1 MDNFQNSKEYN
12 EIVKNLNDKNFSK
25 ALKKIDSISKKYLN
39 ENIVLKL
46 YAVTYFN
53 LMEWEK
59 AIEYF
64 KKSLN
69 FEQAKYKIYT
79 NIGVSYFKLGKIN
92 QSIEAF
98 KNSIEENPSFGLAY
112 NNLGVSYLELGM
124 FDKAVD
130 QFISAL
136 KLNDSDDNAKTKLI
150 NTFNLIKPKAN
161 DGHQLIKINNK
172 INNLVKDNDIN
183 SGYHNNYIKILLEK
197 SNQLINGYT
206 KNLRL
211 NETQIFRKNSENL
224 NCGRHFKVFNEFNVI
239 PKYCFGCYKIQINLK
254 TVVDLI
260 KLFLIFNKI
269 KLRSNNIRKC
279 IIENRNKIQGNYKGY
294 IYCKGISEAETI
306 KKMIG
311 EMISQ
316 SDIGLD
322 NITLKHGC
330 SEFYES
336 YPEFK
341 KINPNKPLILMGYF
355 NLIYQNGEGN
365 FLKACKS
372 SGVDG
377 LIIVDLP
384 PEEDSELC
392 IFCLNHKLHFI
403 RLLTPTSD
411 NKRLPTLLDNSSGFL
426 YYVSVA
432 GVTGSKVPV
441 KQVVASEI
449 NRIKKY
455 TDLPICVGFG
465 IKSPEDAK
473 SISLSADGVVVGSA
487 IIETVQKGASEREV
501 SDFISSLSKSVH
513 SN

>member
-12 EIVKNLNDKNFSK
+12 AIVKNLNDKNFSE
-25 ALKKIDSISKKYLN
+25 ALEKINSISKKYLN

-46 YAVTYFN
+46 YGVTYFN
-53 LMEWEK
+53 LMKWEK

-98 KNSIEENPSFGLAY
+98 KNSIKENPSFGLAY

-136 KLNDSDDNAKTKLI
+136 KLNDSDDVAKTKLI
-150 NTFNLIKPKAN
+150 NTFNLIRPKA
-161 DGHQLIKINNK
+161 DDEHQLIKINNK

-183 SGYHNNYIKILLEK
+183 SGYHNNYIKILLEE
-197 SNQLINGYT
+197 SNQLINRYM
-206 KNLRL
+206 KNLSL

-260 KLFLIFNKI
+260 KLFLIFDKI
-269 KLRSNNIRKC
+269 KLKRNNIRKC

-294 IYCKGISEAETI
+294 IYCKEIAEAETI
-306 KKMIG
+306 RKIINKMITQ
-311 EMISQ
+311 E
-316 SDIGLD
+316 DIGVD

-341 KINPNKPLILMGYF
+341 KINPNNEKQMKYDNEWKSFEEIIDSREPKRIDEDKKIFSKSIEGI
-355 NLIYQNGEGN
+355 NLSDI
-365 FLKACKS
+365 
-372 SGVDG
+372 
-377 LIIVDLP
+377 LIINNWISYAQIIGDESYKKVYDKKIENVFVNKFL
-384 PEEDSELC
+384 EDQLEFRKKELK
-392 IFCLNHKLHFI
+392 I
-403 RLLTPTSD
+403 
-411 NKRLPTLLDNSSGFL
+411 
-426 YYVSVA
+426 
-432 GVTGSKVPV
+432 
-441 KQVVASEI
+441 
-449 NRIKKY
+449 
-455 TDLPICVGFG
+455 
-465 IKSPEDAK
+465 
-473 SISLSADGVVVGSA
+473 
-487 IIETVQKGASEREV
+487 
-501 SDFISSLSKSVH
+501 
-513 SN
+513 

>member
-1 MDNFQNSKEYN
+1 MNKFQNSKEFN

-25 ALKKIDSISKKYLN
+25 ALKKIDLISKKYLN
-39 ENIVLKL
+39 ENIILKL
-46 YAVTYFN
+46 YAITYFN

-136 KLNDSDDNAKTKLI
+136 KLNDSDDVAKTKLI
-150 NTFNLIKPKAN
+150 NTFNLIRPKAN
-161 DGHQLIKINNK
+161 DKHQLIKINNK

-183 SGYHNNYIKILLEK
+183 SGYHNNYIKILLEE
-197 SNQLINGYT
+197 SNKLINRYM
-206 KNLRL
+206 KNLSL

-269 KLRSNNIRKC
+269 KLKRNNIRKC

-294 IYCKGISEAETI
+294 IYCKEITEAETI
-306 KKMIG
+306 KKMIN
-311 EMISQ
+311 EIIAQ
-316 SDIGLD
+316 EDIEVD
-322 NITLKHGC
+322 NISLKHGC

-341 KINPNKPLILMGYF
+341 KINPNNEKQMKYDNKWKSFEEIIDSREPKRIDEDKKIFSKSIEGI
-355 NLIYQNGEGN
+355 NLSDI
-365 FLKACKS
+365 
-372 SGVDG
+372 
-377 LIIVDLP
+377 LIINNWISYAQIIGDESYKKVYDKKIENVFVNKFL
-384 PEEDSELC
+384 EDQLEFRKKELK
-392 IFCLNHKLHFI
+392 I
-403 RLLTPTSD
+403 
-411 NKRLPTLLDNSSGFL
+411 
-426 YYVSVA
+426 
-432 GVTGSKVPV
+432 
-441 KQVVASEI
+441 
-449 NRIKKY
+449 
-455 TDLPICVGFG
+455 
-465 IKSPEDAK
+465 
-473 SISLSADGVVVGSA
+473 
-487 IIETVQKGASEREV
+487 
-501 SDFISSLSKSVH
+501 
-513 SN
+513 